1 MRLLP
6 RVFALFGLI
15 AAFGTLIYAAG
26 MIGRAIP
33 TTVLAGRER
42 DAARSPMG
50 VLLIDYSRGLSIQ
63 RRFLLPSAKR
73 ADWEVSPPQ
82 VLLRDPRHDGEL
94 LSLYQF
100 DFSRIQLEP
109 LVTYLVPSN
118 LRPWDFEAVFAGDQV
133 GVYWPETGEV
143 TLTDHNSV
151 TSQRV
156 SLTEESHEMMIVWSP
171 DGTRLAAK
179 DFRAR
184 ELALL
189 DRASARVF
197 DTFRNTAPVWLA
209 DSRSI
214 LLVQDSFVGRNGRI
228 RIIDAVTGETHPHTA
243 ELNGRSA
250 AMCGTKTLGYVYI
263 RPDSGVTL
271 QTLDLE
277 SGRTDT
283 VLNVGEAETHDVV
296 SLAFPPRASCDW
308 MLVEMRYP
316 NALET
321 RFYRLHIPSSHLT
334 QIGDNVRILEV
345 GADAV
350 IYESTA
356 ADTAFTVRRAA
367 FDAAAEP
374 EIFGR
379 IPVQYQTILWLDGY
393 QRGAFVRNG
402 QLWAIDMAT
411 GTRPLLSVTVPLRD
425 LQLVPQ
431 E

>member
-1 MRLLP
+1 
-6 RVFALFGLI
+6 
-15 AAFGTLIYAAG
+15 
-26 MIGRAIP
+26 
-33 TTVLAGRER
+33 
-42 DAARSPMG
+42 MG

-82 VLLRDPRHDGEL
+82 VLLSDWSPSGVTLNL
-94 LSLYQF
+94 LRF

-109 LVTYLVPSN
+109 LITYLVPSN
-118 LRPWDFEAVFAGDQV
+118 PRTIVFEATFAGDRAA
-133 GVYWPETGEV
+133 VYWFITGEV
-143 TLTDHNSV
+143 TLTDRDMA
-151 TSQRV
+151 TSQWV
-156 SLTEESHEMMIVWSP
+156 TLTEKSHEMMMVWSP

-189 DRASARVF
+189 DDESVRVF

-228 RIIDAVTGETHPHTA
+228 RIIDAVTGDTHPHTA
-243 ELNGRSA
+243 DLSGRSA

-263 RPDSGVTL
+263 RPDSAVTL

-277 SGRTDT
+277 KGQTDT
-283 VLNVGEAETHDVV
+283 VLNVGQAETHDVV
-296 SLAFPPRASCDW
+296 SLAFPPRDACDW

-425 LQLVPQ
+425 LQLVPPG
-431 E
+431 